1 MNQLTRF
8 AFDAGPLVVFFIAYS
23 IGGFMVATGVFMVA
37 FAISVGV
44 TFAVERRV
52 PTVALV
58 TGVVVLVFG
67 GLTLYL
73 NDETFFKLKPTI
85 VNGLF
90 AALLFGGLMSGRAFV
105 KVVLG
110 PVWTMDDEGWR
121 RLTFRWAC
129 FFATM
134 AVVNEIVWRNFSTD
148 AWVSFKVFGF
158 LPLTVLFSLTQL
170 PLMQRHHVEK
180 DAA

>member
-8 AFDAGPLVVFFIAYS
+8 ALDAGPLIAFFTVYS
-23 IGGFMVATGVFMVA
+23 IWGFMPATAVFMVA
-37 FAISVGV
+37 IAISVGV
-44 TFAVERRV
+44 TYALERRV
-52 PTVALV
+52 STVALV
-58 TGVVVLVFG
+58 TGAVVLVFG
-67 GLTLYL
+67 GLTLYFD
-73 NDETFFKLKPTI
+73 DETFLKLKPTI
-85 VNGLF
+85 VNTLF
-90 AALLFGGLMSGRAFV
+90 AAVLFGGLMSGRAFV

-110 PVWTMDDEGWR
+110 PMWAMDDEGWR

-129 FFATM
+129 FFVAM
-134 AVVNEIVWRNFSTD
+134 AVINEIVWRNFSTD

-170 PLMQRHHVEK
+170 PLMQRHRVEQ